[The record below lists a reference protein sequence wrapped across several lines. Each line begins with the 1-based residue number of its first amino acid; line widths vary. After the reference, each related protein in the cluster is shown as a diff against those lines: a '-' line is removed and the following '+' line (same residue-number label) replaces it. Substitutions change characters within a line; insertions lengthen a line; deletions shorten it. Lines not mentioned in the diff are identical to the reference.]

1 MKLRMFHNVFFLN
14 MMGFIFFFCFL
25 KNRNQLFLFINILLK
40 MCYEGPF
47 KPALK
52 QPNGI
57 LVLLCKGSDVSYV
70 TF

>member
-1 MKLRMFHNVFFLN
+1 MKLRSSHVFFLN
-14 MMGFIFFFCFL
+14 MMGFIFLFCFL

-40 MCYEGPF
+40 MRYEGPF

-57 LVLLCKGSDVSYV
+57 LVLLCKGSDVSYL

>member
-1 MKLRMFHNVFFLN
+1 
-14 MMGFIFFFCFL
+14 
-25 KNRNQLFLFINILLK
+25 